1 MGVLKMN
8 RDAWKLKIY
17 KQHYVQK
24 HHTHK
29 DHEEDR
35 VKSLHMIQTLK
46 LMQLAELLKWN
57 SHVLVN
63 LDVVI
68 AGHNFCQSLISR
80 EISTQLIW
88 NMCDQASSRFALLIN

>member
-17 KQHYVQK
+17 KQHYLQK

-35 VKSLHMIQTLK
+35 AKTLHMIQTLK
-46 LMQLAELLKWN
+46 LMQLAELLK
-57 SHVLVN
+57 
-63 LDVVI
+63 
-68 AGHNFCQSLISR
+68 
-80 EISTQLIW
+80 
-88 NMCDQASSRFALLIN
+88 